1 MRIKLSLTGDFGT
14 APADL
19 LVDVDP
25 AATVG
30 ELAAYLALA
39 DPSGRRG
46 DGDGHTLAL
55 VDHGRTQV
63 PPGARL
69 TESGGRSGTS
79 VALIGGKVP
88 DGTAGGAV
96 SAAVVEI
103 LEGPDAG
110 RQFPLYLDSGA
121 R

>member
-1 MRIKLSLTGDFGT
+1 MRIKLSLTGHLGT

-30 ELAAYLALA
+30 ELADYLALA
-39 DPSGRRG
+39 DPSGRRR

-63 PPGARL
+63 PPGTRL
-69 TESGGRSGTS
+69 TESGVRSGTS
-79 VALIGGKVP
+79 VAIVGGKVP

-96 SAAVVEI
+96 RRSI
-103 LEGPDAG
+103 LHWQRPGPNPTAI
-110 RQFPLYLDSGA
+110 RVS
-121 R
+121 